1 MVRRRA
7 NAAWILTFLTV
18 LGLVLLAPAAL
29 AQDLRFTLDE
39 NRVNLYLEGD
49 GTVLIVYDMTFTCD
63 LGADPITDVDIGMP
77 NDSYSLADSRAS
89 VDGVPLTNITESPYV
104 NPGVAIGLGS
114 HAIQPGQTG
123 TLHVE
128 VPVQNMFYQDSE
140 DQEYASIEFVPHYY
154 GSDYVHG
161 TTRLEVTFHFPP
173 GVTSEEPRYHD
184 QQFSTAGFDD
194 AERAFYTWTNDNA
207 SGSQEYKFGASFP
220 KKYLAEGVV
229 QKPPAF
235 NINFGSLCAS
245 PVLWAVVVGVGMAGL
260 AILGDTSQKRRKMQY
275 LPPSLGVEGVGIKRG
290 LTAVEAAIL
299 LEAPLNKVLTM
310 ILFSLIKKGQIIV
323 ESQKPLKVQ
332 ATPLAGTSG
341 NAPLGDTQ
349 LRDYETSFLGAVKP
363 DGTLKE
369 KELREMAI
377 DLIADVNK
385 KLTGFSRKES
395 VTYYQDIAARA
406 WKQVEAADTP
416 EVLGARWGEGF
427 EWTMLDKDWD
437 DHTRRAFQDRPVV
450 LPNWWWGYRPW
461 VSGGSTSSRPSMPSP
476 ASPGQPVTLPTL
488 PGADFA
494 NTVVTGV
501 ENAANTVVSS
511 VERFA
516 GGVTDKTNPVPVAS
530 SSTRSGGGGGHS
542 CACACACAGCACA
555 CAGGGR

>member
-1 MVRRRA
+1 MVGRRA
-7 NAAWILTFLTV
+7 HTAWALTFVAILS
-18 LGLVLLAPAAL
+18 LVLLAPAAL
-29 AQDLRFTLDE
+29 AQDLGFTLDE
-39 NRVNLYLEGD
+39 NLVNLYLEGD

-63 LGADPITDVDIGMP
+63 PDADPITDVDIGMP
-77 NDSYSLADSRAS
+77 NSSYDLAYTRAWI
-89 VDGVPLTNITESPYV
+89 DGVELSNITRSPYV
-104 NPGVAIGLGS
+104 NPGVAFGLGS
-114 HAIQPGQTG
+114 HAIRPGKTG

-128 VPVQNMFYQDSE
+128 APVQDMFYQDSE
-140 DQEYASIEFVPHYY
+140 DEEYASIEFVPHYY
-154 GSDYVHG
+154 GSEYVHG

-173 GVTSEEPRYHD
+173 GVTEEEPRYHKL
-184 QQFSTAGFDD
+184 QFSYAGFDD
-194 AERAFYTWTNDNA
+194 QERAFYTWTNDSA
-207 SGSQEYKFGASFP
+207 SGSKAYTYGASFP

-235 NINFGSLCAS
+235 NINFGSLCSS
-245 PVLWAVVVGVGMAGL
+245 PVLWCALVGGGMLGL
-260 AILGDTSQKRRKMQY
+260 SVLGGASQKRRKMQY
-275 LPPSLGVEGVGIKRG
+275 LPPSLGVEGTGIKRG

-332 ATPLAGTSG
+332 LTPQAGTSG

-349 LRDYETSFLGAVKP
+349 LREYEKNFIAAVESN
-363 DGTLKE
+363 GTLKE
-369 KELREMAI
+369 KELREMVI

-385 KLTGFSRKES
+385 KMTGFSRKES
-395 VTYYQDIAARA
+395 VAYYKDIAARA
-406 WKQVEAADTP
+406 WQQVETADTP
-416 EVLGARWGEGF
+416 EVLGERWGEAF

-437 DHTRRAFQDRPVV
+437 DHTRHVFQDRPVV
-450 LPNWWWGYRPW
+450 LPHWWWGYRPW
-461 VSGGSTSSRPSMPSP
+461 VSDGGTFSRPSVPTSS
-476 ASPGQPVTLPTL
+476 SPGQPVTLPTL

-494 NTVVTGV
+494 NTVVTGI

-516 GGVTDKTNPVPVAS
+516 GGVTNKTNPIPVTSGS
-530 SSTRSGGGGGHS
+530 SRSGGGGHS